1 MSSIVTIRV
10 DEKVREQLDDL
21 ARATRRSRSF
31 LAAEA
36 LREYIELQE
45 WQIREIKNGIREA
58 DAKQVKSHQKVMK
71 KLDEK
76 LARLVDRRRGSKSA

>member
-1 MSSIVTIRV
+1 MSAVITIRV
-10 DEKVREQLDDL
+10 DDDVREQLDEL
-21 ARATRRSRSF
+21 ARATQRSRSF

-45 WQIREIKNGIREA
+45 WQIREIEGGIREA
-58 DAKQVKSHQKVMK
+58 DAKRVRSHQKVMK

-76 LARLVDRRRGSKSA
+76 LARIVDRRRGSKPA